1 MSVAGHRSQISAI
14 QRSRPPHTAGRP
26 HMSVVRA
33 QGPRCRTVRFPWL
46 GEGDSRCVV
55 TYGAEQ
61 RVRVP
66 VLRAGWLT
74 QTFVHWSFPVK
85 AVQALVPAPL
95 VVDEY
100 EDRAWVGLTPFVMAE
115 V

>member
-1 MSVAGHRSQISAI
+1 
-14 QRSRPPHTAGRP
+14 
-26 HMSVVRA
+26 MSVVRA

-85 AVQALVPAPL
+85 AVQALGTQAGFVVTENL
-95 VVDEY
+95 VVI
-100 EDRAWVGLTPFVMAE
+100 AIIAILIGLLLPAVQTPGH
-115 V
+115 